1 MLSNAVIAALV
12 AASYVVLLILHLN
25 PALRLDDPEAL
36 PLVGVVLCAYAV
48 HLVLGF
54 YAAMAIRQLLAA
66 EPLSPGWLSY
76 GVLSWLCA
84 LSAATGAVLMWLN
97 LRGLSVALE
106 PGARS
111 KLLASAVVV
120 SVCAAVSLVLAVVR
134 ASGRRNRGGAIAFG
148 VAVVASIAVPLAIRG
163 PGLDV
168 HAAVPAT
175 PRAVPVDNDSG
186 GRVLL
191 LALDGASL
199 DFVSPWA
206 ADGRLPNFA
215 RLLDGG
221 ASLYLATLRP
231 TQPAPAWSAV
241 ATGQLSARNGVR
253 SAARY
258 VAQPGG
264 ASIDLLPDY
273 CFSHALVSFGALM
286 ERAHTSATLQTPPV
300 WSILGRSGIRSS
312 IVRWPL
318 TWPATPIEGTL
329 VSEEFHRASD
339 VALAIG
345 GGELA
350 WPPGLAQA
358 LRLGTPVARASA
370 GEGALPRD
378 LPDDVRSALR
388 LDRLYA
394 DTWHRLD
401 ESDPARFS
409 VLRLTGIDTVGHV
422 YMRYAVPRD
431 FGDVSDE
438 ERRRHGRV
446 LEQYYRFVD
455 AEIGRLLDRLEPG
468 DLLLVVSPFGLQ
480 PLSLPKRLL
489 EGALGNTELS
499 GTHERAPDGFLL
511 AYGTPVQPGRLPRG
525 SIADI
530 APTLLYYFG
539 LPVAR
544 DMDGYARTDLFTSA
558 FTSER
563 PIAYIP
569 SYQDGG
575 DALPEPGL
583 ESPESWA
590 DPDVEAPDAA
600 GDDPAAAQRDEE

>member
-1 MLSNAVIAALV
+1 MRFLRMLSNAVVAALV

-36 PLVGVVLCAYAV
+36 PLVAVVLAAYAA
-48 HLVLGF
+48 HLVLFF
-54 YAAMAIRQLLAA
+54 YAAMTVRQLLAT
-66 EPLSPGWLSY
+66 EPMSPGWLSY

-84 LSAATGAVLMWLN
+84 ASAATAAVLMWLN
-97 LRGLSVALE
+97 LRGLSIALDPVARRRLV
-106 PGARS
+106 
-111 KLLASAVVV
+111 ASAIVI
-120 SVCAAVSLVLAVVR
+120 SVCAAVSLALAIVR
-134 ASGRRNRGGAIAFG
+134 ASGRRSRVGALTFG
-148 VAVVASIAVPLAIRG
+148 LAVVASVAVPLAIRG
-163 PGLDV
+163 RGLEPP
-168 HAAVPAT
+168 AAAPVR
-175 PRAVPVDNDSG
+175 PRAVPVDDDDG

-199 DFVSPWA
+199 DLVSPWA

-215 RLLDGG
+215 HLLDGG
-221 ASLYLATLRP
+221 ASMYLATLRP
-231 TQPAPAWSAV
+231 TQPAPAWAAV
-241 ATGQLSARNGVR
+241 ATGQAPARNGVR

-258 VAQPGG
+258 VARAGG

-273 CFSHALVSFGALM
+273 CFAHALVSFGAL
-286 ERAHTSATLQTPPV
+286 RDHAHTSATLRTPPV
-300 WSILGRSGIRSS
+300 WSILGRSGIRST

-318 TWPATPIEGTL
+318 TWPATPIEGAL
-329 VSEEFHRASD
+329 VSEAFHQAGD
-339 VALAIG
+339 VALANG
-345 GGELA
+345 DDLA
-350 WPPGLAQA
+350 WPPGLARA
-358 LRLGTPVARASA
+358 LREETVIERASA
-370 GEGALPRD
+370 GSGLPANLPEDVLSAWRRD
-378 LPDDVRSALR
+378 RQYIDAWRR
-388 LDRLYA
+388 LE
-394 DTWHRLD
+394 
-401 ESDPARFS
+401 ESDPGRFS
-409 VLRLTGIDTVGHV
+409 VLRLTGIDAVGHV

-455 AEIGRLLDRLEPG
+455 AEIGQLLDRLEPG

-511 AYGTPVQPGRLPRG
+511 AYGTPVQPGRRPRG

-530 APTLLYYFG
+530 APTLLYFFG

-558 FTSER
+558 FTAER

-569 SYQDGG
+569 SYQHGSGTADPP
-575 DALPEPGL
+575 DL
-583 ESPESWA
+583 ESPEMWPGPENEDLDA
-590 DPDVEAPDAA
+590 VEPEW
-600 GDDPAAAQRDEE
+600 P